1 MYTKRRVVAQAANCW
16 LLAAHRTDMGSTPDI
31 PYEICGG
38 KATLGHDI
46 FPSTPVSLVHIVPS
60 NSLNTFLRL
69 QTKERP
75 IGFLELMTTKYSH
88 IISCFKE

>member
-16 LLAAHRTDMGSTPDI
+16 LLAAHRTDTSSKPDI

-46 FPSTPVSLVHIVPS
+46 FPSTSVSLVHIVPP
-60 NSLNTFLRL
+60 NALNDFHHL

-75 IGFLELMTTKYSH
+75 IEFLGLLTRKYSH
-88 IISCFKE
+88 TISCFKE